1 MQIGVNIKRRVD
13 RMDAQKANRLR
24 AVESLPE
31 TAEDGDMVLMQKQL
45 HVMSKGAWR
54 NIDDVVMGQVKSL
67 DERLKALE
75 GGGNGG

>member
-31 TAEDGDMVLMQKQL
+31 TAEDGDMVLMRKQL
-45 HVMSKGAWR
+45 HVRSQGAWR

-75 GGGNGG
+75 GGDDGG